1 MKRMAVTNLK
11 DGMRI
16 AREIASPTG
25 ILLIAAGT
33 EVNQF
38 TINRLRNLEIEYVYI
53 HEEIDATAAIDYN
66 KLKIRYGNLVQK
78 LKYTF
83 RTLRFGQKYIADEL
97 DLNIDQLIEE
107 LVKSNNLM
115 ACLKVIDKKDE
126 GLFFH
131 SANVAVTSV
140 LIAKWLNLSDEE
152 IKRIAYGALFHDIGM
167 TKIGDYL
174 IEKTYHSG
182 YRLDRDEEMKIKKHS
197 VYGYQL
203 LSEVYGLSKDVALIA
218 LQHHEAMDGS
228 GYPLKIK
235 VGNIH
240 PFSRI
245 VAIADLYDN
254 LISGRNGKLYGYFEA
269 LEYILDA
276 RFQKIDHGLALLFV
290 KNMVNFYIGNRVSL
304 SNGKVGEVIFIHNN
318 HLTRPVIRTKD
329 SFVDLTENKN
339 IQILDVVML

>member
-1 MKRMAVTNLK
+1 MKRIAVTNLK

-33 EVNQF
+33 EINQF
-38 TINRLRNLEIEYVYI
+38 IINRLRSLEIEYVYV
-53 HEEIDATAAIDYN
+53 HEEVDATAVIDYN
-66 KLKIRYGNLVQK
+66 KLKIRYSNLVQK

-83 RTLRFGQKYIADEL
+83 RTLRFGQKYIVDEL
-97 DLNIDQLIEE
+97 DMNIDQLIEE

-131 SANVAVTSV
+131 STNVAVTSV

-174 IEKTYHSG
+174 IQKAYSSD
-182 YRLDRDEEMKIKKHS
+182 YRLDANEKAKMKRHC

-228 GYPLKIK
+228 GYPLKMK
-235 VGNIH
+235 AANIH

-245 VAIADLYDN
+245 VAIANLYDN
-254 LISGRNGKLYGYFEA
+254 LISGRHGKVYGYFEA
-269 LEYILDA
+269 LEYILDV
-276 RFQKIDHGLALLFV
+276 RFHKVDHGLALLFV
-290 KNMVNFYIGNRVSL
+290 KNMVNFYIGNRVTL
-304 SNGKVGEVIFIHNN
+304 SDGKVGEIIFIHNN
-318 HLTRPVIRTKD
+318 HPTRPIIRTKD
-329 SFVDLTENKN
+329 GFVDLTENKD
-339 IQILDVVML
+339 IQILDIVV